1 MPRRR
6 TTVSI
11 THAAHNEF
19 ALWRCESSRPT
30 EPFHSRIDELLEVGT
45 LAHVGRDANGL
56 ATELADLPL

>member
-1 MPRRR
+1 VR
-6 TTVSI
+6 VSI
-11 THAAHNEF
+11 PAFVHLAVQ
-19 ALWRCESSRPT
+19 PT